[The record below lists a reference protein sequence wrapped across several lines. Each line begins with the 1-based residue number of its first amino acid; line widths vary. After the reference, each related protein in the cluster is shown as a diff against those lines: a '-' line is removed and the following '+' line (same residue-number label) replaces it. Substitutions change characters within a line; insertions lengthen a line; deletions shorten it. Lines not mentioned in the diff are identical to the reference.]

1 MAKELVMNPY
11 DSFKAYDIRGEL
23 ETQLTPDFAERVG
36 RAFTQ
41 YLGAKSVVV
50 GGDIRLSTPE
60 LKAAFARGCQTLGA
74 EVIDIGLCGTEE
86 VYFATSALGVDG
98 GCMVTASHNP
108 INYNGMKLVRK
119 DSRPISGATGLQD
132 IRALAEAGVGA
143 EAHQGTVKSL
153 DHSAPYIEHLMSYV
167 DPGKL
172 PAGTLLLNAG
182 NGAAGPTVDRLEAAF
197 QRAGSALRFEKMFNT
212 PDGTFPNGIPNPLLH
227 DQQPVTGQA
236 VREAGAD
243 FGVAFDGD
251 FDRCFF
257 WDHEGT
263 FIEGYYVVGMLAEA
277 FLQQNPGARIVYD
290 PRLTWNTEELVAS
303 LGGEALPSQSGHAFI
318 KETMR
323 QKDAI
328 YGGEMSAHHYFKSF
342 AYCDSGMIPW
352 LTVLDLL
359 MRKQTTLA
367 ALVKE
372 RMARYPSPGEINSS
386 VSDADETMARV
397 RARYA
402 PEAIAESTLDGLSL
416 EFDTWRFN
424 LRKSNTEPV
433 IRLNLETRGD
443 GALMQEKTDELLALI
458 RR

>member
-1 MAKELVMNPY
+1 MNPY

-23 ETQLTPDFAERVG
+23 ETQLTPDFAEQVG

-60 LKAAFARGCQTLGA
+60 LKAAFARGCQALGA

-143 EAHQGTVKSL
+143 GAHGGTLKSL
-153 DHSAPYIEHLMSYV
+153 DHSAPYIEHLLSYV
-167 DPGKL
+167 NPGKL

-236 VREAGAD
+236 VRKAGAD

-277 FLQQNPGARIVYD
+277 FL
-290 PRLTWNTEELVAS
+290 
-303 LGGEALPSQSGHAFI
+303 
-318 KETMR
+318 
-323 QKDAI
+323 
-328 YGGEMSAHHYFKSF
+328 
-342 AYCDSGMIPW
+342 
-352 LTVLDLL
+352 
-359 MRKQTTLA
+359 
-367 ALVKE
+367 
-372 RMARYPSPGEINSS
+372 
-386 VSDADETMARV
+386 
-397 RARYA
+397 
-402 PEAIAESTLDGLSL
+402 
-416 EFDTWRFN
+416 
-424 LRKSNTEPV
+424 
-433 IRLNLETRGD
+433 
-443 GALMQEKTDELLALI
+443 
-458 RR
+458 

>member
-1 MAKELVMNPY
+1 MNPY

-23 ETQLTPDFAERVG
+23 DTQLTPDFAEGVG
-36 RAFTQ
+36 RAFVQ
-41 YLGAKSVVV
+41 FLGAKSVVV

-60 LKAAFARGCQTLGA
+60 LKAAFARGCQALGA
-74 EVIDIGLCGTEE
+74 DVIDIGLCGTEE

-119 DSRPISGATGLQD
+119 ESRPISGATGLAD
-132 IRALAEAGVGA
+132 IKALAQAGVA
-143 EAHQGTVKSL
+143 ASPHQGRLKTL
-153 DHSAPYIEHLMSYV
+153 DHSAPYIAHLMSYV
-167 DPGKL
+167 DPAAL
-172 PAGTLLLNAG
+172 PASTLLLNAG

-197 QRAGSALRFEKMFNT
+197 RAAGSAVRFEKMFNT

-227 DQQPVTGQA
+227 DQQPVTGAA
-236 VREAGAD
+236 VRAAGAD

-277 FLQQNPGARIVYD
+277 FLQQSPGARIVYD
-290 PRLTWNTEELVAS
+290 PRLTWNTEELVAG
-303 LGGEALPSQSGHAFI
+303 LGGAAIPSQSGHAFI

-323 QKDAI
+323 QEDAI

-359 MRKQTTLA
+359 ARKQTSLA
-367 ALVKE
+367 ALVSE

-386 VSDADETMARV
+386 VADADEAIARV
-397 RARYA
+397 RAHYLPSAR
-402 PEAIAESTLDGLSL
+402 AESTLDGLSL
-416 EFDTWRFN
+416 EFDSWRFN

-433 IRLNLETRGD
+433 VRLNLETRGD
-443 GALMQEKTDELLALI
+443 AELMKAKTDELLAMI

>member
-1 MAKELVMNPY
+1 
-11 DSFKAYDIRGEL
+11 
-23 ETQLTPDFAERVG
+23 
-36 RAFTQ
+36 
-41 YLGAKSVVV
+41 
-50 GGDIRLSTPE
+50 
-60 LKAAFARGCQTLGA
+60 
-74 EVIDIGLCGTEE
+74 
-86 VYFATSALGVDG
+86 
-98 GCMVTASHNP
+98 
-108 INYNGMKLVRK
+108 
-119 DSRPISGATGLQD
+119 
-132 IRALAEAGVGA
+132 
-143 EAHQGTVKSL
+143 
-153 DHSAPYIEHLMSYV
+153 
-167 DPGKL
+167 
-172 PAGTLLLNAG
+172 
-182 NGAAGPTVDRLEAAF
+182 
-197 QRAGSALRFEKMFNT
+197 MFNT

-236 VREAGAD
+236 VRKAGAD

-359 MRKQTTLA
+359 ARKQTTLA

-372 RMARYPSPGEINSS
+372 RMARYPSPGRSTP
-386 VSDADETMARV
+386 AWPTPTKPWPGCARAT
-397 RARYA
+397 RRTRLPKA
-402 PEAIAESTLDGLSL
+402 PSMGSPWPSTPGAST
-416 EFDTWRFN
+416 FGSR
-424 LRKSNTEPV
+424 
-433 IRLNLETRGD
+433 TRN
-443 GALMQEKTDELLALI
+443 
-458 RR
+458 R

>member
-1 MAKELVMNPY
+1 
-11 DSFKAYDIRGEL
+11 
-23 ETQLTPDFAERVG
+23 
-36 RAFTQ
+36 
-41 YLGAKSVVV
+41 
-50 GGDIRLSTPE
+50 
-60 LKAAFARGCQTLGA
+60 
-74 EVIDIGLCGTEE
+74 
-86 VYFATSALGVDG
+86 
-98 GCMVTASHNP
+98 
-108 INYNGMKLVRK
+108 VRK

-143 EAHQGTVKSL
+143 GAHQGPLKSL

-172 PAGTLLLNAG
+172 PAGTLLLYAG
-182 NGAAGPTVDRLEAAF
+182 NGAAVPTVVRLEAAF

-212 PDGTFPNGIPNPLLH
+212 PDGTFPNGIPHPLLH
-227 DQQPVTGQA
+227 DPQPVTGRA

-323 QKDAI
+323 QQDAI

-359 MRKQTTLA
+359 ARKQTSLA

-386 VSDADETMARV
+386 VADADETMARV
-397 RARYA
+397 RAHYA
-402 PEAIAESTLDGLSL
+402 PAAIAESTLDGLSL

-443 GALMQEKTDELLALI
+443 AALMQEKTDELLALI